1 MWARV
6 RQGSRGK
13 DRGEVETGRPGMESD
28 GFSSGPQDSVK
39 DRQWHGGPR
48 LGPFPPRLSPVGH
61 GATIS
66 SPGNCHPGSEPVPM
80 AGFMTIELFLL

>member
-48 LGPFPPRLSPVGH
+48 LGPFPPDCPQLAMGQRSPPLLTVPHVQSLSRWQD
-61 GATIS
+61 S
-66 SPGNCHPGSEPVPM
+66 
-80 AGFMTIELFLL
+80 